1 MGKAII
7 FDVDGTLLDTE
18 KIYMQAWREAG
29 ALFGYTVTEEVLMN
43 TRAVSKTIALK
54 AFMDGLGEDFPYE
67 DVRRERM
74 RIGEAM
80 IYAAEPAQLQK
91 AGALEVLELLKGQGI
106 PMAVASSTAYDQT
119 VAHLD
124 HAGLLGYFQVI
135 VGGDMIR
142 RGKPNPDIF
151 LKVAELLGADP
162 KDCVVVEDSP
172 AGIKAA
178 YAAGM
183 KPVLIPDV
191 VPANAETNALSA
203 AVIEEIS
210 QLPRA
215 IEI

>member
-1 MGKAII
+1 MAKAII

-18 KIYMQAWREAG
+18 RIYMQAWREAG

-43 TRAVSKTIALK
+43 TRAVSKAIAVK
-54 AFMDGLGEDFPYE
+54 AFMDGCGQDFPYE
-67 DVRRERM
+67 DVRKERM

-80 IYAAEPAQLQK
+80 IYGATPQQLLK
-91 AGALEVLELLKGQGI
+91 AGVLDVLDALKAQNI

-124 HAGLLGYFQVI
+124 HAGLLEYFQVI
-135 VGGDMIR
+135 VGGDMIQ

-151 LKVAELLGADP
+151 LKAAQLLGAEP

-178 YAAGM
+178 HAAEM
-183 KPVLIPDV
+183 KPILIPDV
-191 VPANAETNALSA
+191 VPANEETAAISA
-203 AVIEEIS
+203 AVLENIT
-210 QLPRA
+210 QLLTV
-215 IEI
+215 I

>member
-80 IYAAEPAQLQK
+80 IYRASATAESWRFGSPRIAER
-91 AGALEVLELLKGQGI
+91 AGNPYGG
-106 PMAVASSTAYDQT
+106 
-119 VAHLD
+119 
-124 HAGLLGYFQVI
+124 GVI
-135 VGGDMIR
+135 YRV
-142 RGKPNPDIF
+142 
-151 LKVAELLGADP
+151 
-162 KDCVVVEDSP
+162 
-172 AGIKAA
+172 
-178 YAAGM
+178 
-183 KPVLIPDV
+183 
-191 VPANAETNALSA
+191 
-203 AVIEEIS
+203 
-210 QLPRA
+210 
-215 IEI
+215 

>member
-1 MGKAII
+1 
-7 FDVDGTLLDTE
+7 
-18 KIYMQAWREAG
+18 
-29 ALFGYTVTEEVLMN
+29 
-43 TRAVSKTIALK
+43 
-54 AFMDGLGEDFPYE
+54 
-67 DVRRERM
+67 
-74 RIGEAM
+74 
-80 IYAAEPAQLQK
+80 
-91 AGALEVLELLKGQGI
+91 
-106 PMAVASSTAYDQT
+106 MAVASSTAYDQT

-151 LKVAELLGADP
+151 LKAAELLGADP

-210 QLPRA
+210 QLPRV